1 MSLKYPCVK
10 DPVPFR
16 WFRGSFPITG
26 NVPLEIVMDPWSLS
40 LQILPHHLINL
51 FSFLIFN
58 LLTNLYLYIICFW
71 DRNFVNSLGISY
83 EIHFVPFFSFL
94 EEDIW
99 FLCLFISF
107 CLFFSWYSLGFGWRD
122 CAMYWSVGWMYSE
135 WVYMNQLVT
144 SILQLVVSY
153 ILTSDSFL

>member
-16 WFRGSFPITG
+16 WFRGSSPIIG
-26 NVPLEIVMDPWSLS
+26 NVPLEIVMGPWSLF
-40 LQILPHHLINL
+40 LQILTHRLIHL

-58 LLTNLYLYIICFW
+58 LLTILYLYIIWFW
-71 DRNFVNSLGISY
+71 DSNFVNCLGISY
-83 EIHFVPFFSFL
+83 EIHFVPFFFFRRRYLVPFSL
-94 EEDIW
+94 HI
-99 FLCLFISF
+99 LLP
-107 CLFFSWYSLGFGWRD
+107 FFSWYSLGFGWRD
-122 CAMYWSVGWMYSE
+122 CAMYWSVGWMYRGC
-135 WVYMNQLVT
+135 VYMNQLVT